1 MKKWEK
7 PMLQNLSLNQ
17 TQEEGIEPVALIP
30 KYRCCSCR
38 TTYDKFGGSIILG
51 VGWRIENFDQS
62 QDKWKCGNKFKCENK
77 GPIVAYKG
85 GLCS

>member
-17 TQEEGIEPVALIP
+17 TQAEGIEPVALFP
-30 KYRCCSCR
+30 EYRCCSCG
-38 TTYDKFGGSIILG
+38 TTYDKYGFSVIVGLG
-51 VGWRIENFDQS
+51 WKIKNFNKS
-62 QDKWKCGNKFKCENK
+62 QDKWKCGNILTCKDK
-77 GPIVAYKG
+77 GPIVAHEG